1 METLAQRE
9 VTVTF
14 DASANRV
21 VFGGT
26 GYDSANGQID
36 ISSSDLGL
44 ITFQLDNSGVFFPSN
59 PVQWVDDKFQPIDP
73 PAGATVMRRNNLA
86 FTILVV
92 RSQVPAAQLQF
103 YVVVYFLGVR
113 GRFFGTDPTIVTMS
127 SSGGQSTG
135 SRS

>member
-21 VFGGT
+21 VFGGA

-36 ISSSDLGL
+36 ISSSDRGL

-59 PVQWVDDKFQPIDP
+59 PVQWVDDQLQPINP
-73 PAGATVMRRNNLA
+73 PAGAAVTRTNNLA
-86 FTILVV
+86 FEISIV
-92 RSQVPAAQLQF
+92 REQVISSTLQF
-103 YVVVYFLGVR
+103 YVVVYFLGAR
-113 GRFFGTDPTIVTMS
+113 GRFFGTDPTIVIMS
-127 SSGGQSTG
+127 STGGSGQTNP
-135 SRS
+135 